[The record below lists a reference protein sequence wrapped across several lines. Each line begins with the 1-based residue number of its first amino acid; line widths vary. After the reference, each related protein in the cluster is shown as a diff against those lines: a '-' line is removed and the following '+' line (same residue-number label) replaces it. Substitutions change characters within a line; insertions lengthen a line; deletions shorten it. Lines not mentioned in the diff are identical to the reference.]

1 MYEENV
7 IHDKEGKKSIFFFLL
22 LLNPLEWVII
32 QHFIFDVTLYNWT
45 PLMIFKKETLANAVP
60 KHTF

>member
-7 IHDKEGKKSIFFFLL
+7 IHDEEGKKSIFFLL
-22 LLNPLEWVII
+22 LSNPLEWVII
-32 QHFIFDVTLYNWT
+32 QHFMFDVILYSWT
-45 PLMIFKKETLANAVP
+45 PVMIFKKETLANACP

>member
-7 IHDKEGKKSIFFFLL
+7 IHDKEGKSIFFLL
-22 LLNPLEWVII
+22 LKSFGMSNYSTFYIWCYIVQLNSRNDI
-32 QHFIFDVTLYNWT
+32 
-45 PLMIFKKETLANAVP
+45 KKETLANAVP